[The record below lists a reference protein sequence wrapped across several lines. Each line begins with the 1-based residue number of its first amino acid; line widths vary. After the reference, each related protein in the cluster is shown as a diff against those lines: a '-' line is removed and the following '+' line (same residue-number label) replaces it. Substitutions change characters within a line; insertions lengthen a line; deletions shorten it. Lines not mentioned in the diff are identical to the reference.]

1 MTTLAAYTLLGALL
15 KPGSLMKPEDKWQ
28 TTLIGNLPERPEAQ
42 HIYCEW
48 YIGQLYFKNS
58 VNRHYIITQPKKD
71 QELYEI
77 WYWVGG
83 SIGDRYI
90 GNTYKCVNSFPS
102 LKAAKTAVLLM
113 YSAEGIIIK

>member
-15 KPGSLMKPEDKWQ
+15 KPGSLMKPKDKWQ
-28 TTLIGNLPERPEAQ
+28 TNLVGNLPERPEAK
-42 HIYCEW
+42 HIYQEW
-48 YIGQLYFKNS
+48 YIGHIHFKHSPNQY
-58 VNRHYIITQPKKD
+58 YIIVQPKKD

-77 WYWVGG
+77 WYWVGSG
-83 SIGDRYI
+83 I
-90 GNTYKCVNSFPS
+90 GNRYTNNAYKCVNSFPS